1 MWIVRAPSLIGT
13 LWKIIY
19 QQLWT
24 LQGRNWRHASH
35 FSFSALMVCV
45 CSCKSFV
52 CCWCNWQITLA
63 TVWKNY
69 EVYVCWVITKKQ
81 QEEHFF
87 FLWVE
92 KKCNYILDLQCSS
105 YCQFNQQ
112 YQALLRWVHM
122 VLALKD
128 SRWFFWGTG
137 EDISV
142 CVCLAILLSCFDSTG
157 MFISLK
163 ILYA

>member
-1 MWIVRAPSLIGT
+1 M
-13 LWKIIY
+13 
-19 QQLWT
+19 
-24 LQGRNWRHASH
+24 
-35 FSFSALMVCV
+35 
-45 CSCKSFV
+45 
-52 CCWCNWQITLA
+52 IT
-63 TVWKNY
+63 N
-69 EVYVCWVITKKQ
+69 KQ
-81 QEEHFF
+81 QEEQFF

-92 KKCNYILDLQCSS
+92 KKCNHILDLQCSS

-112 YQALLRWVHM
+112 YQGLLRWVHM

-128 SRWFFWGTG
+128 SQWFFLGTG